1 MMKKLLSAALAV
13 LLILSLSA
21 CGGKGKIG
29 NTKLPTAQSGGSG
42 TDFQKNMAGS
52 YSIDIDKMC
61 ETESGYYLGYDAFVF
76 YVDKKSKGAAI
87 LCNKPECSHRDD
99 KCNAWINGYSLTA
112 YNGKLYYNSADSV
125 EENGGYK
132 DMGNVLRSME
142 LDGTKHD
149 VVQSL
154 EFTVNGGGMQYVQKP
169 IIHRGIVY
177 FVYGGILYGAPLGDD
192 IKNAVEIFGDGT
204 DEIGG
209 GTINFNPNALQ
220 YKLFADGDTIYFMV
234 NIQQSDK
241 TYKDTL
247 YSYQPESGKVQECW
261 KTPDK
266 NEVGAW
272 EKSGVSP
279 SAWYVKDGYL
289 YFYLSGNDLWR
300 ADLSTGKNER
310 LAKISEKTKYGS
322 AIFTDSYVCI
332 LNDTPGGAFNVIGNG
347 QKYTGGDTLFVYNID
362 GSFIKELSLKDLYKK
377 NSKIEHIS
385 LLFCSGND
393 IYFLVD
399 ASTWNDPVNGIASPN
414 TNLILCCADIESGEL
429 TQVYGWN

>member
-21 CGGKGKIG
+21 CGGKENAGKA
-29 NTKLPTAQSGGSG
+29 KLPAAQSGSSN
-42 TDFQKNMAGS
+42 TNFQKNMAGS
-52 YSIDIDKMC
+52 QSIDIDTMC
-61 ETESGYYLGYDAFVF
+61 ETESGYYLSYDAFVF
-76 YVDKKSKGAAI
+76 YVDKKSKSTAI

-112 YNGKLYYNSADSV
+112 YDGKLYYNSTDYV
-125 EENGGYK
+125 EEKGGYK
-132 DMGNVLRSME
+132 NMGNALRSME

-149 VVQSL
+149 VVQAL
-154 EFTVNGGGMQYVQKP
+154 EFEVNESGMQFVQKP

-177 FVYGGILYGAPLGDD
+177 FVCSGKLYGVPLGNDV
-192 IKNAVEIFGDGT
+192 KNAVKIFGDKT
-204 DEIGG
+204 EEIGG
-209 GTINFNPNALQ
+209 GIIDFNPNALK

-247 YSYQPESGKVQECW
+247 FSYQPQSGEVRQCW

-266 NEVGAW
+266 SEVGAW

-300 ADLSTGKNER
+300 ADLATGKNEH
-310 LAKISEKTKYGS
+310 LAKTSEKTKYGS
-322 AIFTDSYVCI
+322 AVFSDSCVCI
-332 LNDTPGGAFNVIGNG
+332 LNDTPGGSFNVISNS
-347 QKYTGGDTLFVYNID
+347 QKYTGGDTLFIYNTD
-362 GSFIKELSLKDLYKK
+362 GSFVKELSLKDLYKK

-399 ASTWNDPVNGIASPN
+399 ASTWNDPIDGIASPN

>member
-1 MMKKLLSAALAV
+1 
-13 LLILSLSA
+13 
-21 CGGKGKIG
+21 
-29 NTKLPTAQSGGSG
+29 
-42 TDFQKNMAGS
+42 
-52 YSIDIDKMC
+52 
-61 ETESGYYLGYDAFVF
+61 
-76 YVDKKSKGAAI
+76 
-87 LCNKPECSHRDD
+87 
-99 KCNAWINGYSLTA
+99 
-112 YNGKLYYNSADSV
+112 
-125 EENGGYK
+125 
-132 DMGNVLRSME
+132 MGNVLRSME

-154 EFTVNGGGMQYVQKP
+154 EFTVNGGGMQNVQKP

-192 IKNAVEIFGDGT
+192 IKNAVKIFGDGME
-204 DEIGG
+204 EIGG

-234 NIQQSDK
+234 NVQQPDK

-247 YSYQPESGKVQECW
+247 YSYQPESGEVRECW

-300 ADLSTGKNER
+300 ADLSTGENER
-310 LAKISEKTKYGS
+310 LAKTSEKTKYGS
-322 AIFTDSYVCI
+322 AVFTDSYVCI

-377 NSKIEHIS
+377 NSKIEHSS

>member
-1 MMKKLLSAALAV
+1 MTKKILSAVLAV
-13 LLILSLSA
+13 ILTISLSA
-21 CGGKGKIG
+21 CSGKENAGKA
-29 NTKLPTAQSGGSG
+29 KLPAAQSGGSD

-52 YSIDIDKMC
+52 QSIDIDTMC
-61 ETESGYYLGYDAFVF
+61 ETESGYYLDYQAFVF
-76 YVDKKSKGAAI
+76 YVDKKSKTATI
-87 LCNKPECSHRDD
+87 LCNKPECSHQDD
-99 KCNAWINGYSLTA
+99 TCNAWAHGYSLSVS
-112 YNGKLYYNSADSV
+112 NGKLYFNNLDYV

-132 DMGNVLRSME
+132 NMGNVLRSME
-142 LDGTKHD
+142 LDGTKHA
-149 VVQSL
+149 VVQAL
-154 EFTVNGGGMQYVQKP
+154 EFEVNESGMQFVQKP

-177 FVYGGILYGAPLGDD
+177 FVCSGELYGVPLGDD
-192 IKNAVEIFGDGT
+192 VKKAVKIFGDKT
-204 DEIGG
+204 DEIGA
-209 GTINFNPNALQ
+209 GTIDFNPNALQ
-220 YKLFADGDTIYFMV
+220 YKLFADGDTVYFMV

-247 YSYQPESGKVQECW
+247 FSYQPESGEVQECW

-266 NEVGAW
+266 NETGVW

-300 ADLSTGKNER
+300 ANLSTGKNEC
-310 LAKISEKTKYGS
+310 LAKTSEKTKYGS
-322 AIFTDSYVCI
+322 AVFSDSYVCI
-332 LNDTPGGAFNVIGNG
+332 LNDTPGGSFNVISNS
-347 QKYTGGDTLFVYNID
+347 QKYTGGDTLFIYNTD
-362 GSFIKELSLKDLYKK
+362 GSFVKELSLKDLYKK

-399 ASTWNDPVNGIASPN
+399 ASTWNDPIDGIASPN